1 MYRPLFALLLAVA
14 ALRAEGIGTLIDRA
28 LEQHHSLKMIEQRLG
43 AFDAM
48 EDKSALFA
56 NPELLVGINDVQ
68 FDDPMNRTLEPMQF
82 TSVSIRQKFPWF
94 GKRGARGEKVR
105 AQKAVLF
112 ASLEAAQ
119 AELAQQI
126 RLRAYTVAE
135 LNARLEVLQNYLAL
149 TEQNIALNTAYA
161 STQRDGHMGI
171 MSAELLRSDIAVRRE
186 KLTAM
191 LTAQKAR
198 LAYLVQAPFDAV
210 EADEA
215 VTPPPP
221 LATYLQRLENNRIYR
236 IKAADQK
243 AAAAET
249 KVKALSTD
257 ADPFV
262 MVGYYYREAHPD
274 YMSVTVGAALP
285 IYGAERDD
293 TEAAR
298 KAELATAEAAAD
310 YRLQLRSEIEAAY
323 AALTEAYRTYRII
336 TEESLPQVEHM
347 VDLSDA
353 KLRSGSDLFNYFDL
367 LERKLRFDEQR
378 IAAKADYLRAGARL
392 KALTGEIK

>member
-94 GKRGARGEKVR
+94 GKRGAAGEKVR

-119 AELAQQI
+119 AELAQRI

-149 TEQNIALNTAYA
+149 TT
-161 STQRDGHMGI
+161 H
-171 MSAELLRSDIAVRRE
+171 
-186 KLTAM
+186 
-191 LTAQKAR
+191 
-198 LAYLVQAPFDAV
+198 
-210 EADEA
+210 
-215 VTPPPP
+215 
-221 LATYLQRLENNRIYR
+221 
-236 IKAADQK
+236 
-243 AAAAET
+243 
-249 KVKALSTD
+249 
-257 ADPFV
+257 
-262 MVGYYYREAHPD
+262 
-274 YMSVTVGAALP
+274 
-285 IYGAERDD
+285 
-293 TEAAR
+293 
-298 KAELATAEAAAD
+298 
-310 YRLQLRSEIEAAY
+310 
-323 AALTEAYRTYRII
+323 
-336 TEESLPQVEHM
+336 
-347 VDLSDA
+347 
-353 KLRSGSDLFNYFDL
+353 
-367 LERKLRFDEQR
+367 
-378 IAAKADYLRAGARL
+378 
-392 KALTGEIK
+392 